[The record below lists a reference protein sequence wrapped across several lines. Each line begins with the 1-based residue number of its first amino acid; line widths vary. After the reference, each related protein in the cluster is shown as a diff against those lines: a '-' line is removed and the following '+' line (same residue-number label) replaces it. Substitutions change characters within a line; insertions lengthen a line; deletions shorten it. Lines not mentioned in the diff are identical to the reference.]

1 MFWNP
6 CSCSGW
12 QRTQSQPSV
21 SSFLAS
27 RFNFYLSGFNSSQR
41 ETFNT
46 WYVHHN
52 FSPHGPWLSM
62 LAVLQVASAMFR
74 WYLASF
80 LQVHDLECNFDIA
93 GVVGTFVEHLF
104 HRKLNILPLPGSQKN
119 SASCVSCP
127 RFSDPSSSSCGSNAR
142 IALHHQAPQ
151 PCSVP
156 SARMGPLDE
165 GSHLRLLTTKW

>member
-27 RFNFYLSGFNSSQR
+27 RFNFYLSGFKSSQR

-52 FSPHGPWLSM
+52 FPPHGPWLSM
-62 LAVLQVASAMFR
+62 SAVLQVASAMFP

-80 LQVHDLECNFDIA
+80 LQVHDLECNIDIVC
-93 GVVGTFVEHLF
+93 VVLHF
-104 HRKLNILPLPGSQKN
+104 LNICCIESWPFCRS
-119 SASCVSCP
+119 
-127 RFSDPSSSSCGSNAR
+127 RFSKKFSFLCQLSKIFQPFIFFIWILAR
-142 IALHHQAPQ
+142 IALHRQAPQ

-156 SARMGPLDE
+156 SARMGPLDD